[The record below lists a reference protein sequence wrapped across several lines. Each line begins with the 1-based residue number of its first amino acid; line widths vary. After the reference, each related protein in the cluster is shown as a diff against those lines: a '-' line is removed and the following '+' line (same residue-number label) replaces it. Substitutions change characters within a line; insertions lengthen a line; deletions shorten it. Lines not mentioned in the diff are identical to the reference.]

1 MTDAIT
7 KRIEEIIIENINDEG
22 MWETKVDE
30 LAELVQQD
38 RNTTYQILRK
48 LKLEGKIDVES
59 RGRAGVRILLVTPD
73 PERST
78 VSDMMPLLVTSHQT
92 ISVEEATEILKNMTE
107 KQLTII
113 SEFVLPKIISDKKAE
128 EKHSLR

>member
-73 PERST
+73 PERSE
-78 VSDMMPLLVTSHQT
+78 VPDMMPFFVTSHQS

-113 SEFVLPKIISDKKAE
+113 SEFVLPKIIRDKKGE
-128 EKHSLR
+128 EKPSF

>member
-1 MTDAIT
+1 MTDEIT
-7 KRIEEIIIENINDEG
+7 KRIEEIIIENVNDKG
-22 MWETKVDE
+22 VWEKKVDE

-48 LKLEGKIDVES
+48 LKLEGKIDIAS

-73 PERST
+73 PERSE
-78 VSDMMPLLVTSHQT
+78 VPDMMPFFVTSHQT

-113 SEFVLPKIISDKKAE
+113 AEFVLPKIIRDKKGE
-128 EKHSLR
+128 EKPSL

>member
-1 MTDAIT
+1 MTDEIT
-7 KRIEEIIIENINDEG
+7 KRIEEIIIENVNDKG
-22 MWETKVDE
+22 VWETKVDE

-48 LKLEGKIDVES
+48 LKLEGKIDIAS

-73 PERST
+73 PERSE
-78 VSDMMPLLVTSHQT
+78 VPDMMPFFVTSHQT

-113 SEFVLPKIISDKKAE
+113 SEFVLPKIIRDKKGE
-128 EKHSLR
+128 EKPSF

>member
-1 MTDAIT
+1 MTDEIT
-7 KRIEEIIIENINDEG
+7 KRIEEIIIENVNDKG
-22 MWETKVDE
+22 VWETKVDE

-48 LKLEGKIDVES
+48 LKLEGKIDIAS

-73 PERST
+73 PERSE
-78 VSDMMPLLVTSHQT
+78 VPDMMPFFVTSHQT

-113 SEFVLPKIISDKKAE
+113 AEFVLPKIIRDKKGE
-128 EKHSLR
+128 EKPSL

>member
-1 MTDAIT
+1 MTDEIT
-7 KRIEEIIIENINDEG
+7 KRIEEIIIENVNDKG
-22 MWETKVDE
+22 VWETKVDE

-48 LKLEGKIDVES
+48 LKLEGKIDIAS

-73 PERST
+73 PERSE
-78 VSDMMPLLVTSHQT
+78 VPDMMPFFVTSHQT

-113 SEFVLPKIISDKKAE
+113 AEFVLPKIIRDKK
-128 EKHSLR
+128 

>member
-1 MTDAIT
+1 MTDEIT
-7 KRIEEIIIENINDEG
+7 KRIEEIIIENVNDKG
-22 MWETKVDE
+22 VWETKVDE

-48 LKLEGKIDVES
+48 LKLEGKIDIAS

-73 PERST
+73 PERSE
-78 VSDMMPLLVTSHQT
+78 VPDMMPFFVTSHQT

-113 SEFVLPKIISDKKAE
+113 SEFVLPKIIRDKKGE
-128 EKHSLR
+128 EKPSL